1 MQSSS
6 GWWRRNIWTVAILLG
21 AFASAFLVRTIWT
34 FPVVQQW
41 GALYTYAGGSDSYY
55 HSRVTSYIILTHTNL
70 IHDPMLKF
78 PFGAINPREPLFD
91 WMNAI
96 LGIVFA
102 PFFGGNAIEAGA
114 WFLELQGPLW
124 AALTVFPVYLV
135 GKEVSSRRMGLIA
148 AMIFPFLPASIDSS
162 IFGYANYLSFY
173 TFLIVVVLYSWIRT
187 VKAVGKH
194 RYVASYKDPKQF
206 YQGVRTF
213 LRTERT
219 AVKWAVFT
227 GVSLGALALAW
238 QGYTYGVVV
247 IALSALILLI
257 AERIRRIDSFGLY
270 VSVWIVGLVG
280 FPMAIP
286 YYIVQN
292 QFAIWFGLPLLLFFG
307 VLLLLLP
314 FLMLRDSPWV
324 LSLPILV
331 GEVVLAAVVLA
342 VVSPDYFTSIVTGQG
357 YFVKNLIYSTVAEA
371 QAPSIDELVV
381 GYGVITFFLAF
392 VGIALFVVQLIRGRF
407 PRATAVFLVFA
418 ILSIYLPI
426 SAAKFFLL
434 GSPAFALLPAEGLRR
449 ALDVAGYPEL
459 RRTVASLSD
468 RRSQF
473 SAFRRAFKIRHVLIM
488 LLVVG
493 LILPNIWISI
503 DAGIPGNTK
512 SGFSDQVAASLP
524 SWLQPSSTIGASNA
538 YFGAAGTS
546 LDTPNQYDS
555 AGYNWLATQDT
566 NTPAPNRPAF
576 VSWWDYGFQAID
588 QGDHPSVADN
598 FQNGID
604 PAGQFLLAQNESN
617 AIGVLATTLL
627 QAEQTKSGDP
637 YLPADLN
644 TILANDGLNL
654 TQLHNYLSN
663 ESQDYALVVANPAKY
678 LPVNPSALTDDNAM
692 YLATSYYIGAALPL
706 AGVAKVYDDLQSYT
720 GWSIRYDMT
729 DSRLFPFSGQDT
741 GIFYAPADLTGR
753 VIDAAGLPASFFNVT
768 VLGSDGNTYPLGQ
781 VPADVTA
788 EQYNINYFAPFYQSM
803 IYRTYIGY
811 NGTDI
816 GQSQGGI
823 PGLSTNLQTSP
834 VEPGWML
841 QHFEVV
847 YRTAYYCPTQQ
858 DDNDSNCLADNLP
871 AAVAQAKATPGSVAN
886 TTDFRYFQGGES
898 ILEYYPGQNL
908 VGTVHLADGTPASG
922 VRVTVFDQWGIPHMT
937 TVTAADGSYTLVL
950 PPGNDTVNYTSGSF
964 DGLEQQGSVSLKS
977 LKVFVPNSYGLG
989 FDAPTLTL
997 PVQLGSSQF
1006 SGTVYWNTAN
1016 NTSYDPT
1023 RDTLVAGAQ
1032 VVLWGSSG
1040 QTAVRTTTDRD
1051 GTFNLPS
1058 VVPGVYNYS
1067 ILFAGHNY
1075 SEPAQYLDPGSSAN
1089 GSVGLSPGTLI
1100 GHVFSAGAPVD
1111 GALVSASD
1119 ANGTVGAFTTN
1130 ATGNYTISGIG
1141 PGNYTLVAS
1150 GPLPSQR
1157 STGVVVAVT
1166 APGVAVST
1174 NLTVQPTATVQ
1185 FLVEAN
1191 GLGVGNVPVRF
1202 IPLPTFPNAS
1212 ESPIAALQSSTSNGT
1227 VVVSSV
1233 SGIVTATLPIGNYSV
1248 YALGFVGGSLE
1259 SALSSVSAFPG
1270 LPSTLT
1276 PLPLATTARLS
1287 GTVATAGAPTNS
1299 TKTAVL
1305 VYDSGYGEVTTW
1317 AAADGAYSVLLPL
1330 GNYTVLALEGPT
1342 LGTSSISAALTQ
1354 VALAYPTVLP
1364 LQPVGAIATRFTV
1377 GALQSDGSLFPA
1389 VAAAVSVSAGP
1400 NGPSLPTL
1408 ASSNG
1413 TVAYY
1418 LPSTVPL
1425 SAGGY
1430 CLRAQS
1436 AGFLPSTECGLT
1448 GSALAT
1454 INRFSLTLRP
1464 VNVQLTVVGLPSG
1477 TPVNVNLTA
1486 LADPA
1491 TTHRL
1496 SGGPVFSF
1504 TTTPGPY
1511 SISAR
1516 AVIGSGTVVYLP
1528 SSVLNTTIP
1537 LGAYASNLTLH
1548 LVPGVNSSGTLL
1560 LPSGGGPANA
1570 TIALSSSVFNVTVDG
1585 TTYTKGFIAAPGS
1598 YTAHASTSVG
1608 GVTYTSLVRVS
1619 VSGAGVIT
1627 PTLSLQ
1633 TLGVTVT
1640 GKLITSDGSSVPL
1653 NTTLTLRTFAGSS
1666 LRTVVSNGSFTT
1678 TLPADSEFLASAN
1691 GTLLTSGPN
1700 GSFFVSYSVPS
1711 SIVCTTTANASNCP
1725 IEVVPTVNSVWL
1737 NGTLAAP
1744 GVPGLQPGTIR
1755 LVGPYPATTVLLF
1768 NTTNGTFSI
1777 PLAPGAYSL
1786 YAMAG
1791 GGAEPLANLS
1801 TVLALPGAAPVAV
1814 SLQPTW
1820 GTTITVGGPN
1830 GSAATLGPATVVV
1843 QTVFGT
1849 RTIYSGVP
1857 VGVPFPLALP
1867 VGVYAVTASAVGSP
1881 YGVATNATGTTLLT
1895 VSSGNVALMVPLT
1908 YSFAYRATGTLI
1920 GTPTQSIN
1928 AGARVTYLF
1937 TVRNSGNAPLTVHPV
1952 GSPSYWTFNFS
1963 FTNVTL
1969 QPGPAGTTFAAEVSI
1984 LVPAGTVVLHPPVLL
1999 ELELAN
2005 GTIVGTVAPTPTLN
2019 IHAYYGV
2026 AIGPTPTAGPT
2037 LSTTKAIVPFFLV
2050 NTGNAY
2056 EDVRLTIVDQAR
2068 IESLGW
2074 SVSIHQGNG
2083 TLNGLV
2089 GLTPGVNSSA
2099 EVNLTALGPIFV
2111 PIGTVTLSAIVT
2123 NASGAVSAATTLKV
2137 PLGALAPGNPHPG
2150 PTFIV
2155 TGPGVGN
2162 STSTA
2167 NDWVIPLLV
2176 FVPAIALAVALLVR
2190 RWVKTRRWT
2199 RR

>member
-1 MQSSS
+1 MQSTS

-21 AFASAFLVRTIWT
+21 AFASAFLVRTVWT

-55 HSRVTSYIILTHTNL
+55 HSRVTTYIILTHANL

-96 LGIVFA
+96 LGILFA

-148 AMIFPFLPASIDSS
+148 AMIFPFLPASINSS

-173 TFLIVVVLYSWIRT
+173 TFLILIVLYSWIRT
-187 VKAVGKH
+187 VKAVGRN
-194 RYVASYKDPKQF
+194 RYVGSYRDPKQF

-213 LRTERT
+213 LRTERS

-247 IALSALILLI
+247 IALSVLILLI
-257 AERIRRIDSFGLY
+257 AERIRRVDSFGLY
-270 VSVWIVGLVG
+270 VSMWIVGLVG

-286 YYIVQN
+286 YYLAQN

-324 LSLPILV
+324 LSIPVLV
-331 GEVVLAAVVLA
+331 GEVALAAVALA
-342 VVSPDYFTSIVTGQG
+342 VISPDYFTSIVTGQG

-392 VGIALFVVQLIRGRF
+392 VGVVLFAVQLVRGKF
-407 PRATAVFLVFA
+407 PRATAVFLVFS

-468 RRSQF
+468 RRSQL

-512 SGFSDQVAASLP
+512 SGFSVQVANSLP
-524 SWLQPSSTIGASNA
+524 SWLQPSSTVGASNA

-627 QAEQTKSGDP
+627 QAEQTKSGEP
-637 YLPADLN
+637 YLPTSLN
-644 TILANDGLNL
+644 VILARDGLNL
-654 TQLHNYLSN
+654 TRLHTLLSN
-663 ESQDYALVVANPAKY
+663 ESADYTLVVANPTRY
-678 LPVNPSALTDDNAM
+678 LPVDASTLTDDNAM
-692 YLATSYYIGAALPL
+692 YLATSYYIGSALTL
-706 AGVAKVYDDLQSYT
+706 TGVAKVYDDLQAYT

-753 VIDAAGLPASFFNVT
+753 VIDTAGLPSSFFNVT

-788 EQYNINYFAPFYQSM
+788 EQYNINYFGPFYQSM

-811 NGTDI
+811 NGTEI

-823 PGLSTNLQTSP
+823 PGLSTNLQNSP

-847 YRTAYYCPTQQ
+847 YRTAYYCPTKA
-858 DDNDSNCLADNLP
+858 DDNSSNCLADNLP
-871 AAVAQAKATPGSVAN
+871 AAVAQAKATTGAVAN
-886 TTDFRYFQGGES
+886 TSNFRYFQGGES
-898 ILEYYPGQNL
+898 ILEYYPGQTV
-908 VGTVHLADGTPASG
+908 VGTVHLADGTPAAG
-922 VRVTVFDQWGIPHMT
+922 IRVTAFDQWGIPHMT
-937 TVTAADGSYTLVL
+937 TVTASDGSYTLVL
-950 PPGNDTVNYTSGSF
+950 PPGNDTLNFTSGSI
-964 DGLEQQGSVSLKS
+964 DGLKQQGTVSLRS
-977 LKVFVPNSYGLG
+977 LQVYVPNSYGLG

-1006 SGTVYWNTAN
+1006 SGTVYWNIAN
-1016 NTSYDPT
+1016 NSTYDPN
-1023 RDTLVAGAQ
+1023 RDLLVAGAQ
-1032 VVLWGSSG
+1032 AVLWGSTG
-1040 QTAVRTTTDRD
+1040 QTAVTATTDRD

-1067 ILFAGHNY
+1067 ILYAGHNY
-1075 SEPAQYLDPGSSAN
+1075 SESGQFLNPGGMAN
-1089 GSVGLSPGTLI
+1089 GSVGL
-1100 GHVFSAGAPVD
+1100 APAVLS
-1111 GALVSASD
+1111 GVVLSGGLPVGGSVVTASSS
-1119 ANGTVGAFTTN
+1119 NGSVGAYTTN
-1130 ATGNYTISGIG
+1130 STGNYTISGIG

-1150 GPLPSQR
+1150 GPLLNQR
-1157 STGVVVAVT
+1157 SAGVRVAIS
-1166 APGVAVST
+1166 APGSSVET
-1174 NLTVQPTATVQ
+1174 NLSVQPTATVQ

-1191 GLGVGNVPVRF
+1191 GVGVANVPVRF
-1202 IPLPTFPNAS
+1202 APLPSFPNAS
-1212 ESPIAALQSSTSNGT
+1212 ESPLAALESSTSNGT
-1227 VVVSSV
+1227 VVTSSG
-1233 SGIVTATLPIGNYSV
+1233 SGVVTATLPIGNYSV
-1248 YALGFVGGSLE
+1248 YALGYVGNSLE
-1259 SALSSVSAFPG
+1259 SALTSVSAFPG
-1270 LPSTLT
+1270 LPTSLT
-1276 PLPLATTARLS
+1276 PLALGTTARLS
-1287 GTVATAGAPTNS
+1287 GTVATTGGFNS
-1299 TKTAVL
+1299 SKTAVL
-1305 VYDSGYGEVTTW
+1305 VYGLGYGEVTTW
-1317 AAADGAYSVLLPL
+1317 AAAGGAYSVLLPL
-1330 GNYTVLALEGPT
+1330 GNYTVLALEGPST
-1342 LGTSSISAALTQ
+1342 GLASISAALTQ
-1354 VALAYPTVLP
+1354 VSLFFPTVLP
-1364 LQPVGAIATRFTV
+1364 LAPVGAVATRFTV
-1377 GALQSDGSLFPA
+1377 GTPQSDGTLFPA
-1389 VAAAVSVSAGP
+1389 IAAAVSLSAGP
-1400 NGPSLPTL
+1400 NGPTLPSL
-1408 ASSNG
+1408 ASFNG

-1418 LPSTVPL
+1418 VPSTIPL

-1430 CLRAQS
+1430 CVRVQS
-1436 AGFLPSTECGLT
+1436 AGFLPASECGLT
-1448 GSALAT
+1448 GPGLASM
-1454 INRFSLTLRP
+1454 NRLVLSLRP
-1464 VNVQLTVVGLPSG
+1464 VNVQLSVVGLPSG
-1477 TPVNVNLTA
+1477 TSVTVNLTSLGA
-1486 LADPA
+1486 PA
-1491 TTHRL
+1491 ISHQL
-1496 SGGPVFSF
+1496 IGGPVFSF

-1511 SISAR
+1511 TVSAR

-1528 SSVLNTTIP
+1528 SSLLNTTIP
-1537 LGAYASNLTLH
+1537 LGAYSSNLTLH
-1548 LVPGVNSSGTLL
+1548 LVPGINSTGTLL
-1560 LPSGGGPANA
+1560 LPSGGTLANA
-1570 TIALSSSVFNVTVDG
+1570 TVALSSPGFNITVNG
-1585 TTYTKGFIAAPGS
+1585 KNYTKGFYTAPGT
-1598 YTAHASTSVG
+1598 YTAHASEVVA
-1608 GVTYTSLVRVS
+1608 GVTYASLVRVS
-1619 VSGAGVIT
+1619 VSGSGAIT
-1627 PTLSLQ
+1627 PSISLR
-1633 TLGVTVT
+1633 TLGVSTT
-1640 GKLITSDGSSVPL
+1640 GTLLTQEGSLVKL
-1653 NTTLTLRTFAGSS
+1653 NTTLTLRT
-1666 LRTVVSNGSFTT
+1666 SNGSTLRTAVVNGSFST
-1678 TLPADSEFLASAN
+1678 TLPADTLFFASAN
-1691 GTLLTSGPN
+1691 GTLLTAGSN
-1700 GSFFVSYSVPS
+1700 GSYFVSYSIPS
-1711 SIVCTTTANASNCP
+1711 TVVCETTENASSCP
-1725 IEVVPTVNSVWL
+1725 LEVVPTVNSVWL
-1737 NGTLAAP
+1737 NGTLSAV
-1744 GVPGLQPGTIR
+1744 GVPGLQPGSLR
-1755 LVGPYPATTVLLF
+1755 LVGPYPATTVTLL
-1768 NTTNGTFSI
+1768 NTSNGTFSVA
-1777 PLAPGAYSL
+1777 LAPGAYSL
-1786 YAMAG
+1786 YATAG
-1791 GGAEPLANLS
+1791 GGSEPLANLTS
-1801 TVLALPGAAPVAV
+1801 VFALPGAAPVSV
-1814 SLQPTW
+1814 NLRPTW
-1820 GTTITVGGPN
+1820 STTVTVSGPN
-1830 GSAATLGPATVVV
+1830 GSAASLGPATVVV

-1849 RTIYSGVP
+1849 QSVYTGLP
-1857 VGVPFPLALP
+1857 VGVPFSLALP
-1867 VGVYAVTASAVGSP
+1867 VGVYTVTASAVGSP
-1881 YGVATNATGTTLLT
+1881 YGVPTNASGTSVLT
-1895 VSSGNVALMVPLT
+1895 VASGNVALNVSLA
-1908 YSFAYRATGTLI
+1908 YSFNYRATGTLV
-1920 GTPTQSIN
+1920 GSPTQTIN
-1928 AGARVTYLF
+1928 AGARVTYQF
-1937 TVRNSGNAPLTVHPV
+1937 TIRDSGNAPITVHPV

-1969 QPGPAGTTFAAEVSI
+1969 RPGPTGATFPAEVSI

-2005 GTIVGTVAPTPTLN
+2005 DTIAGTVTPGPTLD

-2026 AIGPTPTAGPT
+2026 AIGPTPSAGPT
-2037 LSTTKAIVPFFLV
+2037 LSTTKALVPFFLV

-2056 EDVRLTIVDQAR
+2056 EDVRLTIVDQSR

-2074 SVSIHQGNG
+2074 AISIRVGNG
-2083 TLNGLV
+2083 SLNGPV

-2099 EVNLTALGPIFV
+2099 ELNLSALGSIFV
-2111 PIGTVTLSAIVT
+2111 PVGSVTLSAIVI
-2123 NASGAVSAATTLKV
+2123 NASGAVSASTTLKV
-2137 PLGALAPGNPHPG
+2137 PLGSLAPGNPLSG
-2150 PTFIV
+2150 PTLIV
-2155 TGPGVGN
+2155 TGPDVGN
-2162 STSTA
+2162 ATA
-2167 NDWVIPLLV
+2167 TTLSSYIPALV
-2176 FVPAIALAVALLVR
+2176 FVPAIGLAIALLVR